1 MGEIEPNSGASFW
14 VRPSMIYVAVQSY
27 CDDKQAFRAAW
38 KSTLRRHFRLRSQSS
53 AFSFC
58 NFISTSSRM

>member
-53 AFSFC
+53 AF
-58 NFISTSSRM
+58 